1 MSQIRA
7 MTKRNLLIYFRDK
20 GTVFFSVLSALIV
33 LAIMVMFLGESSSS
47 GLLEA
52 LNQYG
57 SGAAEDNAKNAS
69 WMVQLWILGGILGI
83 NSVTVSMTAIGA
95 MVEDEER
102 GRLRSFYVTP
112 ASRLNLSLGYILSA
126 WCSGMVICLIT
137 LAAGE
142 GYFALK
148 GHPLLRASDI
158 AALVG
163 VIALNVFTFSAIGYL
178 IALFVR
184 TSSAWSGLLTVV
196 GTLVGFVG
204 GTYIS
209 VSSMSAGLQNVVKL
223 LPVIHGT
230 ALMRRICMQEAAK
243 TVFAGMSGDVQ
254 KIFFEEMGVFLKNGT
269 ENISIAGNILM
280 LVVWAVAAIAA
291 SSAFAKKRK
300 LKDR

>member
-1 MSQIRA
+1 MSQIKA

-112 ASRLNLSLGYILSA
+112 ASRFNL
-126 WCSGMVICLIT
+126 
-137 LAAGE
+137 
-142 GYFALK
+142 
-148 GHPLLRASDI
+148 
-158 AALVG
+158 
-163 VIALNVFTFSAIGYL
+163 
-178 IALFVR
+178 
-184 TSSAWSGLLTVV
+184 
-196 GTLVGFVG
+196 
-204 GTYIS
+204 
-209 VSSMSAGLQNVVKL
+209 
-223 LPVIHGT
+223 
-230 ALMRRICMQEAAK
+230 
-243 TVFAGMSGDVQ
+243 
-254 KIFFEEMGVFLKNGT
+254 
-269 ENISIAGNILM
+269 
-280 LVVWAVAAIAA
+280 
-291 SSAFAKKRK
+291 
-300 LKDR
+300 